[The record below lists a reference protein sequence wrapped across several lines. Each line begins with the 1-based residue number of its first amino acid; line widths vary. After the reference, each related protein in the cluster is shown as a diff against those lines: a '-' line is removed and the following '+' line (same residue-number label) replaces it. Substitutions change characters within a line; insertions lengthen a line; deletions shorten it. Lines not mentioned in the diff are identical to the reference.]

1 MILTYE
7 LVNEETEEGF
17 GEFDY
22 EVSGDELRAAML
34 EILYEEY
41 FADIKENKSQIKDGI
56 MEMFNGLDIDLRDIA
71 EDYRDEL
78 TDYFEEEAWNEYR
91 YM

>member
-7 LVNEETEEGF
+7 LVNEETEESF

-22 EVSGDELRAAML
+22 EVSDDELQDAML
-34 EILYEEY
+34 EILYDEY
-41 FADIKENKSQIKDGI
+41 FSDMKEYKTLVKAHI
-56 MEMFNGLDIDLRDIA
+56 MEMFDGLDIDLRDIA
-71 EDYRDEL
+71 EDYKDEL
-78 TDYFEEEAWNEYR
+78 QEYFEEDAWNEYG